1 MMRQLKGILLFALL
15 MAIVLT
21 MQACTAYE
29 CSACKD
35 SDPNCPVCAVTS
47 GNTGDSENTSDA
59 PTEEITEKPE
69 YFSLTGDAIV
79 VASANNE
86 SAVMMQALN
95 AMCDAGER
103 LVGSSL
109 LLSNDWY
116 RGELVRND
124 VEILIGYTNRPE
136 SIRAVE
142 SLAYYDYLYEVVS
155 PGCVVICGG
164 GDESTQWAVEKFL
177 LDCYGYEADVSDGAL
192 REIPVGTSYV
202 YRHTYETAEVYLGG
216 ERLDSFTIVHP
227 DDDAVAYAAFLL
239 RSAVSRVSGARL
251 ALSTVEAFDG
261 GNAIYLGCGRDGEHL
276 FTKFDAKHYL
286 LRYESGDCQTV
297 FIDGTTSIKNGGAI
311 RSFAREVLSQVP
323 ERGAYDI
330 ILPVG
335 DRIFCTELS
344 NEFNDLQFVSAEET
358 VLTDG
363 VRYVKLTYRDGN
375 GAPVIAYAA
384 IADLSNFTVINATP
398 KYSDSATGVCA
409 TTPQAMKSAA
419 EAGYTVIAGVNAD
432 FFAMGG
438 DNSPT
443 GLCIKQGK
451 VLKVSTSR
459 PWFGITKEGVPV
471 IGTGEQYENFYEGKL
486 MEAVGGSNIILKN
499 GFCNDLAVGGDFGK
513 TRHPRTAVGMTGN
526 NELILLVVDGRQPSI
541 SNGASLTD
549 LAYIM
554 QMLGAEEAL
563 NLDGGGSS
571 TFVTYTESAGY
582 TVENSPSAGALR
594 YVYNSLVLVKKES

>member
-21 MQACTAYE
+21 IQACTAYE

-35 SDPNCPVCAVTS
+35 SDPNCPVCAK
-47 GNTGDSENTSDA
+47 TGETAGSAESSSETV
-59 PTEEITEKPE
+59 TEESTAKTE
-69 YFSLTGDAIV
+69 YFSLSGNATVIG
-79 VASANNE
+79 SANNE
-86 SAVMMQALN
+86 SLVMMGALN
-95 AMCDAGER
+95 TMCDAGES
-103 LVGSSL
+103 LVGGAL
-109 LLSNDWY
+109 FMSNDWY

-142 SLAYYDYLYEVVS
+142 SLAYYDYMYEVVS

-164 GDESTQWAVEKFL
+164 GDESTQWAVDRFL
-177 LDCYGYEADVSDGAL
+177 LDCYGYEAGVSGGEL
-192 REIPVGTSYV
+192 KEIPVGTTYV
-202 YRHTYETAEVYLGG
+202 YRHTYETADVYLGG

-227 DDDAVAYAAFLL
+227 DDDTVAYAAFLL

-251 ALSTVEAFDG
+251 ALSTVEEFEG

-286 LRYESGDCQTV
+286 LRYEGGEHQTV

-311 RSFAREVLSQVP
+311 RSFAREVLAQVP
-323 ERGAYDI
+323 ERGVYDI
-330 ILPVG
+330 VLPMG
-335 DRIFCTELS
+335 NRIFCTELS
-344 NEFNDLQFVSAEET
+344 NEFNDLQFVSAEES
-358 VLTDG
+358 VLADG
-363 VRYVKLTYRDGN
+363 VRYVKLTYRDGD

-384 IADLSNFTVINATP
+384 IADLSKVTAINATP

-451 VLKVSTSR
+451 VLHVSTSR

-471 IGTGEQYENFYEGKL
+471 IGTGEQYENLYEGKL

-499 GFCNDLAVGGDFGK
+499 GFCHDLAIGGEFGK

-526 NELILLVVDGRQPSI
+526 NELIILVVDGRQPKI

-571 TFVTYTESAGY
+571 TFVTYTGSAGY
-582 TVENSPSAGALR
+582 TVQNSPSAGALR